1 MYGGFGGGDVTSA
14 ATGAVS
20 TVGGIVALP
29 NTGGNPALIALSI
42 ATIVVGAA
50 ITSSFAFTRIA
61 SKLYR

>member
-1 MYGGFGGGDVTSA
+1 MYGGLGGGDVTSA

-29 NTGGNPALIALSI
+29 NTGGNPILIALSI
-42 ATIVVGAA
+42 ATIVAGVA
-50 ITSSFAFTRIA
+50 ILGSFSFTRIA